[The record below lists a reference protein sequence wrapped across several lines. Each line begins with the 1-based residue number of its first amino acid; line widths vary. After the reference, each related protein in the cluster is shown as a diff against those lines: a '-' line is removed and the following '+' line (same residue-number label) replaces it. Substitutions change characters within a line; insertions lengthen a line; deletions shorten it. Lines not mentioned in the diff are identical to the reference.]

1 MKIHNLTR
9 SKRIFAALAVTT
21 SLAVYG
27 TPQVPA
33 FAVDPLQDEA
43 GIRLCTS
50 EEQAFIENLMSGGGA
65 DGGSSSSSDSSG
77 APSGEAKAWLREGTE
92 EYERAKKIYDF
103 FTGTIGTSGAFAAGV
118 LANVEQESGGTF
130 DPKISEGGG
139 HFPSDHATAPDFGGP
154 GGGAYQFTP
163 YEKYIASP
171 QFVKGGWTL
180 DSESEFV
187 WVSEFQTN
195 AITMYMKNAPN
206 NYGVEAPFTRAYTA
220 IPNPK
225 TGKTEKVLLD
235 KDALVTT
242 DDPVAA
248 SKGFQL
254 GYERPGAYHPERE
267 PSATQA
273 NKVFNKKN
281 FKGDAEKLKKALPGA
296 GAMTVANALDTI
308 AAGLSGALS
317 PKDSKGE
324 ISNLFASP
332 CRLPNG
338 DVIMDLRDAREYAA
352 RQCGT
357 NNNGSKKGNR
367 GGTSSSAANG
377 DGSAYDRMP
386 SKEKLLKDADRLAKA
401 VNDEFPEIE
410 VMGGWR
416 AVGGAADDHVEG
428 RAIDFMMTE
437 QGDYEKKGQLGDE
450 VNDWI
455 WAHADEFNLDYTI
468 WEQRLYQEP
477 ENTSNPKPAYVMDDR
492 GSITENHYDHVHAS
506 VLKPGQTRNNPGHEG
521 ESSGRSGKSGKK
533 GGLNVHCGAS
543 SGGSGKSIGAN
554 EYGVALPAEGV
565 FFTPY
570 GHVEDQGRDHWG
582 IDISD
587 PAGSPIYAAAD
598 GKVIDAGPATGYG
611 NWIRIEHEDG
621 MVTTYGHMYADGLHV
636 KVGDTVHAGDHIADM
651 GSAGESSGSH
661 LHFGVYEDAS
671 NSSAKSIDP
680 VEWFKANGYD
690 DFPARGERVVIDGD
704 NKGK

>member
-1 MKIHNLTR
+1 MKVHNLTQ
-9 SKRIFAALAVTT
+9 SKRIAAALAVAA
-21 SLAVYG
+21 SLAVHSAMP
-27 TPQVPA
+27 TAA
-33 FAVDPLQDEA
+33 FAVDPRQDEA
-43 GIRLCTS
+43 GIRLCTT
-50 EEQAFIENLMSGGGA
+50 EEQAYIENLMAGGGA
-65 DGGSSSSSDSSG
+65 DGSSSSSDSDSSG
-77 APSGEAKAWLREGTE
+77 APSGEAKAWLKEGTE
-92 EYERAKKIYDF
+92 EYKRAKQIYDF
-103 FTGTIGTSGAFAAGV
+103 FTETIGTSGAFAAGV

-139 HFPSDHATAPDFGGP
+139 RFPSDHATAPDFGGP

-171 QFVKGGWTL
+171 QFVEGGWTL

-225 TGKTEKVLLD
+225 TGKTEKVVLD

-254 GYERPGAYHPERE
+254 GYERPGVYHPERE

-273 NKVFNKKN
+273 NKVFNKDN

-296 GAMTVANALDTI
+296 GAMAVANALDTI

-324 ISNLFASP
+324 ILNLFASP

-338 DVIMDLRDAREYAA
+338 DMIMDLNDAREYAA

-386 SKEKLLKDADRLAKA
+386 SKEKLLEDADRLAKA
-401 VNDEFPEIE
+401 VGEEFPEIE
-410 VMGGWR
+410 TIGGWR

-428 RAIDFMMTE
+428 RAIDFMVP
-437 QGDYEKKGQLGDE
+437 QGSYEEKGELGDE

-477 ENTSNPKPAYVMDDR
+477 SNTSNPKPAYVMEDR

-506 VLKPGQTRNNPGHEG
+506 VLKEGQTRNNPGHEG
-521 ESSGRSGKSGKK
+521 ESGSSGKSGKK

-543 SGGSGKSIGAN
+543 SGGSGKSVGAN
-554 EYGVALPAEGV
+554 EYGVSLPAEGV
-565 FFTPY
+565 YTSPFAMRWGSF
-570 GHVEDQGRDHWG
+570 HDG
-582 IDISD
+582 IDIAA
-587 PAGSPIYAAAD
+587 PLGSPIYAAAD
-598 GKVIDAGPATGYG
+598 GEVISSGAASGYG
-611 NWIRIEHEDG
+611 NWIRIKHEDG
-621 MVTTYGHMYADGLHV
+621 MVTLYGHMPADGLHV
-636 KVGDTVHAGDHIADM
+636 KVGDRVKAGDHIADM
-651 GSAGESSGSH
+651 GSEGFSTGSH
-661 LHFGVYEDAS
+661 LHFGVYKDES
-671 NSSAKSIDP
+671 NSKEQAVDP
-680 VEWFKANGYD
+680 AEWFKANGYD
-690 DFPARGERVVIDGD
+690 DFPEVNGQVKIEGD

>member
-1 MKIHNLTR
+1 MKIHNFAR
-9 SKRIFAALAVTT
+9 RKRITLALAAAASLTIHNTT
-21 SLAVYG
+21 PMHAI
-27 TPQVPA
+27 A
-33 FAVDPLQDEA
+33 EDRLQDES

-50 EEQAFIENLMSGGGA
+50 EEQSYIENLMSGGGA
-65 DGGSSSSSDSSG
+65 DGDSSSSSGDSSG
-77 APSGEAKAWLREGTE
+77 APSGEAKAWLKEGTE
-92 EYERAKKIYDF
+92 EYKRAKKIYDF
-103 FTGTIGTSGAFAAGV
+103 FTGKIGTSGAFAAGV

-139 HFPSDHATAPDFGGP
+139 HFPSDRATSPDFGGP

-163 YEKYIASP
+163 YEKYIGSP
-171 QFVKGGWTL
+171 QFAKGGWTL

-195 AITMYMKNAPN
+195 SITMYMKNAPG

-225 TGKTEKVLLD
+225 TGKTEKVILD

-296 GAMTVANALDTI
+296 GAIATANALDTI
-308 AAGLSGALS
+308 AAGLSGSLS

-324 ISNLFASP
+324 ISSLFASP

-338 DVIMDLRDAREYAA
+338 DMIMDLRDAREYAA

-357 NNNGSKKGNR
+357 NNNGSRKGNR

-377 DGSAYDRMP
+377 DGSAYERMP

-401 VNDEFPEIE
+401 VGEEFPEIE
-410 VMGGWR
+410 TMGGWR

-428 RAIDFMMTE
+428 RAIDFMMPD
-437 QGDYEKKGQLGDE
+437 QGVYEEKGQLGDK

-455 WAHADEFNLDYTI
+455 WAHADEYNLDYTI

-477 ENTSNPKPAYVMDDR
+477 ENTDSPKPAYKMEDR

-506 VLKPGQTRNNPGHEG
+506 VLKEGQTRNNPGHEG
-521 ESSGRSGKSGKK
+521 ESGGGSSKSSKS

-543 SGGSGKSIGAN
+543 SGGSGKSIKAN
-554 EYGVALPAEGV
+554 EYGVAIPAEGALTTGYQMRWGD
-565 FFTPY
+565 FHP
-570 GHVEDQGRDHWG
+570 G
-582 IDISD
+582 IDIAA
-587 PAGSPIYAAAD
+587 PLGSPIYAAAD
-598 GKVIDAGPATGYG
+598 GKVIDSGPASGYG
-611 NWIRIEHEDG
+611 NWIRIKHKDG
-621 MVTTYGHMYADGLHV
+621 MVTTYGHMAADGLHV

-651 GSAGESSGSH
+651 GSEGFSTGSH
-661 LHFGVYEDAS
+661 LHFGVYEDESNTNEAS
-671 NSSAKSIDP
+671 VDP
-680 VEWFKANGYD
+680 TEWFKANGYE
-690 DFPARGERVVIDGD
+690 DFPSQGGQVKIEGD